1 MARTSAATQS
11 TAAQKGG
18 HHRVF
23 VTNCVRYCQ
32 ASLIPCA
39 ANPATRNHADPGDA
53 HCGDDDERRRNG
65 GLDGNDLPPSV
76 GDGESDVDGCDQG

>member
-23 VTNCVRYCQ
+23 VTNWVRYCQ

-39 ANPATRNHADPGDA
+39 ANPATRNHADPVTPTA
-53 HCGDDDERRRNG
+53 ATTTNAAVTVVSTAMTFHR
-65 GLDGNDLPPSV
+65 PSATANPM
-76 GDGESDVDGCDQG
+76 